1 MPKINLETLSQ
12 KAKKK
17 KDFIIIILI
26 FSILSFIFISIGM
39 AFMDTDKKDVF
50 KERVDVEKDKKFQIV
65 KESDFKE
72 NWALAVENR
81 VDEEAKKRE
90 QFQQEMKADSKKNID
105 DIKNLIL
112 EQNTINNN
120 KITELSNSLNNSIN
134 SLKNNVESK
143 LAEQQNQI
151 EDIGLNKGNSNN
163 SNSNNNDEPIVL
175 GQDLLP
181 PLNKEKFYSND
192 KESEKRKSEIKQELD
207 QIKKDSNPLSEE
219 GDNFKK
225 TRNNSSD
232 NSDFEDKSKSSK
244 FKLKMVDIDT
254 ATAKEEINKEE
265 KELADLEKLAL
276 SKNNNFHLMTG
287 LSQAYMITGAY
298 APAFD
303 SGQEEPLP
311 VLLQAEGDILIAND
325 DTQTIDK
332 CLLIGSAKGNM
343 NSETADIRL
352 VKISCSLG
360 EGTKKIEGNISG
372 WVIGENGIPGVQGEL
387 LHKNGAW
394 LSKTF
399 VSGFLETFASSLG
412 NTNTTQITLGTN
424 GTNSSTTVPVSTA
437 VSDNAKS
444 AAAGGLSTVFGKLGD
459 YYLKMAEQIFPVI
472 EVKGGRT
479 VNILLKGG
487 ESFSVTDF
495 NKLDLISVNDKIEE
509 EKAVEERVGKT
520 AYLKMKKQAKALS
533 DEEKKSNAN
542 TEKESQDAPFSNS
555 KSGYNNNLFKSSK
568 NNGFSNGFNL
578 EGRN

>member
-1 MPKINLETLSQ
+1 MSNEKMNFETLSQ

-26 FSILSFIFISIGM
+26 FSILSFLFISIGL
-39 AFMDTDKKDVF
+39 AFMDTEKKEVF
-50 KERVDVEKDKKFQIV
+50 KERVDLEKDKKFQIV
-65 KESDFKE
+65 KEQDFKE
-72 NWALAVENR
+72 NWAIAMENR
-81 VDEEAKKRE
+81 IEDESQKRD
-90 QFQQEMKADSKKNID
+90 QFQKDIKEDNKKSIE

-112 EQNTINNN
+112 EQNTLNNN
-120 KITELSNSLNNSIN
+120 KLSEMNSNLKNSID
-134 SLKNNVESK
+134 SLKANVENK
-143 LAEQQNQI
+143 LSEQQNQI
-151 EDIGLNKGNSNN
+151 EDISLKGSAQNNLSDNKN
-163 SNSNNNDEPIVL
+163 EEIVL

-181 PLNKEKFYSND
+181 PLDKEKFYSD
-192 KESEKRKSEIKQELD
+192 EKESEKRKAEIKSEMD
-207 QIKKDSNPLSEE
+207 NIKKGSSSITDD
-219 GDNFKK
+219 GDTIPVKK
-225 TRNNSSD
+225 NENEPKLNANGLPKVT
-232 NSDFEDKSKSSK
+232 
-244 FKLKMVDIDT
+244 LKMVDINTEQAVED
-254 ATAKEEINKEE
+254 INKEE
-265 KELADLEKLAL
+265 AELEALEALAL
-276 SKNNNFHLMTG
+276 TKNNSFHLMTG

-303 SGQEEPLP
+303 SGEEEPLP

-412 NTNTTQITLGTN
+412 KTDTTEITIGAGN
-424 GTNSSTTVPVSTA
+424 GTASTRAAVPVGTA

-487 ESFSVTDF
+487 ESFTVTDF

-509 EKAVEERVGKT
+509 EKALEEKVGKI
-520 AYLKMKKQAKALS
+520 AYTKLKKQAKALAKE
-533 DEEKKSNAN
+533 EEKDNPIKKEEQNAPS
-542 TEKESQDAPFSNS
+542 KKDPFGS
-555 KSGYNNNLFKSSK
+555 SSK
-568 NNGFSNGFNL
+568 NNGFNLNL